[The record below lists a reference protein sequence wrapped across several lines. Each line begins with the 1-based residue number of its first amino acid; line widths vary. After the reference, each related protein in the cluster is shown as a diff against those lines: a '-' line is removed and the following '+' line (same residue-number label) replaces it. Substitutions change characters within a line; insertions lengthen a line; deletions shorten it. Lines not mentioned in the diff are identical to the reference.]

1 MSVSGRG
8 DVSMNMWKM
17 IIIIIFIK
25 YENMVSKK
33 PYIPWENT
41 IT

>member
-25 YENMVSKK
+25 YENMVYKK
-33 PYIPWENT
+33 PYIPWENI